1 MGWGWGSP
9 TPPWFLHW
17 STEWLQWFFMGDVR
31 SWTPSHFF
39 PFPSEDHWLKA
50 KAGWWWRQKFGCDTS
65 YCSDGAAY
73 NQKGLPILTTHMDVV
88 EDSSQ
93 QLCSLGVL
101 ATLLCAWEW
110 GCGYPV
116 VSSRSHQKVLSSTSH
131 AWCLQCI
138 SFASSTIRPL
148 LHIRFDTEFTT

>member
-9 TPPWFLHW
+9 TPPWFLNW
-17 STEWLQWFFMGDVR
+17 STEWLQWFFMGDIR
-31 SWTPSHFF
+31 SWTPSCFF
-39 PFPSEDHWLKA
+39 PFPSGDHWLKA
-50 KAGWWWRQKFGCDTS
+50 KAGWWRGRKFGCDTS
-65 YCSDGAAY
+65 YCSDG
-73 NQKGLPILTTHMDVV
+73 LPTRK
-88 EDSSQ
+88 DSQSWQHTWMKIVPQ

-131 AWCLQCI
+131 ACCLPCI
-138 SFASSTIRPL
+138 SFASFTIRPL
-148 LHIRFDTEFTT
+148 LHIRCDTEFTM